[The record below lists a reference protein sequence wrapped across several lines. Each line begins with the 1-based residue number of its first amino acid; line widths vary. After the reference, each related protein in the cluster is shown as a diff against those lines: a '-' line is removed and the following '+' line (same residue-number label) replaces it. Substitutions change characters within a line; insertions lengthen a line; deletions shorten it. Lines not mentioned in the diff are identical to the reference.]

1 VPPVVLRQEIPR
13 IAAPLLPLARSQG
26 LLEIVID
33 ERGRVESAV
42 MRAPVHPVYDAQVL
56 AAAVEWRYEPARLGG
71 VPVKF
76 RKRIQINVARREE

>member
-1 VPPVVLRQEIPR
+1 
-13 IAAPLLPLARSQG
+13 
-26 LLEIVID
+26 
-33 ERGRVESAV
+33 